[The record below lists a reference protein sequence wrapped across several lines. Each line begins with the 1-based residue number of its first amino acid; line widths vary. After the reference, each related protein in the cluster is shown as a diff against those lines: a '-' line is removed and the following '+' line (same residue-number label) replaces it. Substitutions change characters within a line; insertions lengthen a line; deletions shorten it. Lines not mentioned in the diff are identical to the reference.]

1 MKNDDDFIHL
11 PELYIKLG
19 TLKEHLKKTYNININ
34 TMDNSIKD
42 INWTKLEEGLKRG
55 GYDDEKMA
63 MNSCDIIYEYAIKL
77 DKIVKED
84 TELEEW
90 VKSKLSKAEDMLS
103 DIKHVVAN
111 LDTYD
116 HGGELFKQQLLH
128 IAKYSLA
135 IMNELKKGTELM
147 SWMESN
153 LAICADYMDSIYHHL
168 DYKMGNRAK
177 DVAADGTTVKGK
189 SDKEKMAVDFMI
201 ALEESDIMASGSHK
215 NQKAVD
221 TIKSIVTMPK
231 SEFSKYIKEN
241 PNPKINMIYNE
252 FQDWKQTYKNGGGVS
267 ETPIA
272 MMREVTGKAVG
283 TVPVSEEIYTSQV
296 NDFVNY
302 VYEVYEEQG
311 YTKAQVKTAVNKY
324 IKDLGKEFTYGG
336 GDSVDRERVY
346 EYLLNPSLKGI
357 KNPMMRDGGNVGRDA
372 MFRSQEPH
380 EQRYNR
386 KREWKEY
393 KKDNWLAN
401 DWFADG
407 GGVGKYYVMDAKS
420 GEVVSKGFDTEEEA
434 KIEKFRMFEETGNFF
449 LTQKMM
455 DNGGGVG
462 FSIYENVYIPSLEK
476 MGSPSTSSGMVTNI
490 FTENGKE
497 MLAIELRNGKGI
509 KIEASKVEKKYA
521 NGGGVGNQGLLNKN
535 YLDSIPAEKKAFI
548 LKGIAEHYGISVKK
562 VLEEVTSSDA
572 EELAD
577 YIMGRGALEVFNAM
591 KSMKMTNGGGVTP
604 TNRQVWE
611 NGIVKKKHKWREEDS
626 EAEGID
632 FYIEYNGVNYLIQT
646 DIERQLFEPNDEA
659 EIFSGMFTNGGGL
672 DNMAAQGMFLDGEF
686 EETVRKVKDYISKY
700 PYVWKSG
707 NKSYVPIEGWQYA
720 ASLMGLSA
728 RVTEVYAVPEK
739 NGWMAK
745 AEVVN
750 QTGVIVC
757 SGFGFVGR
765 DEEKWAKSTESD
777 LESFSQTKAVS
788 RALRN
793 CISYLIKAAGYS
805 TTPAE
810 EMYGLKGSSKSMN
823 SKKPNLRPIYG
834 VPDIDGQVGP
844 YDMPVQKPIE
854 KASTEERSNISI
866 LLQKVWAE
874 SKGRGIVLVS
884 PEFMQKIEDNL
895 FDLDATSLSF
905 EVLLADAYDWMIENN
920 VVLRSKIF
928 MKEIAKVVNN
938 LGN

>member
-1 MKNDDDFIHL
+1 
-11 PELYIKLG
+11 
-19 TLKEHLKKTYNININ
+19 
-34 TMDNSIKD
+34 
-42 INWTKLEEGLKRG
+42 
-55 GYDDEKMA
+55 
-63 MNSCDIIYEYAIKL
+63 
-77 DKIVKED
+77 
-84 TELEEW
+84 
-90 VKSKLSKAEDMLS
+90 
-103 DIKHVVAN
+103 
-111 LDTYD
+111 
-116 HGGELFKQQLLH
+116 
-128 IAKYSLA
+128 
-135 IMNELKKGTELM
+135 M

-153 LAICADYMDSIYHHL
+153 LAVCADYMDGVYHQL

-177 DVAADGTTVKGK
+177 DVAADGIMMKNGV
-189 SDKEKMAVDFMI
+189 SDKMIVDFI
-201 ALEESDIMASGSHK
+201 TILEKDGIMAPGSHK
-215 NQKAVD
+215 NKTAVD
-221 TIKSIVTMPK
+221 TLQSIVNMPK

-241 PNPKINMIYNE
+241 PSPKINMVYNE
-252 FQDWKQTYKNGGGVS
+252 FQDWKQSMMNRDMMKNGGGVS

-272 MMREVTGKAVG
+272 MMREVTGRSVG

-336 GDSVDRERVY
+336 GDSLDRERVY

-357 KNPMMRDGGNVGRDA
+357 KNPMMRDGG
-372 MFRSQEPH
+372 
-380 EQRYNR
+380 
-386 KREWKEY
+386 
-393 KKDNWLAN
+393 
-401 DWFADG
+401 
-407 GGVGKYYVMDAKS
+407 
-420 GEVVSKGFDTEEEA
+420 
-434 KIEKFRMFEETGNFF
+434 
-449 LTQKMM
+449 
-455 DNGGGVG
+455 GVG
-462 FSIYENVYIPSLEK
+462 FSIYENVYIPSLYK
-476 MGSPSTSSGMVTNI
+476 MGSPADSSGMVINI

-497 MLAIELRNGKGI
+497 MLAIELRNGKSI
-509 KIEASKVEKKYA
+509 KIRASKVERMYA
-521 NGGGVGNQGLLNKN
+521 NGGGVDYTDYKSLLEEERRLSAEYNKVKADYDKEYKEGEFDSLLAQDYKEKMEMLEGKMMEVNNDLLYLQTHGIEKSMGSERMFNGGGVGNQGLLNKN

-548 LKGIAEHYGISVKK
+548 LKGIAEHYGTSVKK

-591 KSMKMTNGGGVTP
+591 KSMKMTNGG
-604 TNRQVWE
+604 N
-611 NGIVKKKHKWREEDS
+611 
-626 EAEGID
+626 
-632 FYIEYNGVNYLIQT
+632 
-646 DIERQLFEPNDEA
+646 
-659 EIFSGMFTNGGGL
+659 M
-672 DNMAAQGMFLDGEF
+672 MAAQGMFLDGEF

-700 PYVWKSG
+700 PYVWKNG

-834 VPDIDGQVGP
+834 VPDIDGQIGP

-920 VVLRSKIF
+920 
-928 MKEIAKVVNN
+928 EIGRAHV
-938 LGN
+938 

>member
-11 PELYIKLG
+11 PELYLKLG
-19 TLKEHLKKTYNININ
+19 TLKKHLNNIYNLNINPMENSTKNIN
-34 TMDNSIKD
+34 FKA
-42 INWTKLEEGLKRG
+42 LEQSLNVG
-55 GYDDEKMA
+55 GYDDERMA
-63 MNSCDIIYEYAIKL
+63 MISCDIILEYAVKL
-77 DKIVKED
+77 DKIVMED

-90 VKSKLSKAEDMLS
+90 VKSKISKTEQMMAS
-103 DIKHVVAN
+103 IKHG
-111 LDTYD
+111 LIGIEKYD
-116 HGGELFKQQLLH
+116 HGGEMFKKKLLH
-128 IAKYSLA
+128 IAKYAKA
-135 IMNELKKGTELM
+135 IMEELEKGVELM

-153 LAICADYMDSIYHHL
+153 LAVCADYMDGVYHQL

-177 DVAADGTTVKGK
+177 DVAADG
-189 SDKEKMAVDFMI
+189 
-201 ALEESDIMASGSHK
+201 IMMK
-215 NQKAVD
+215 
-221 TIKSIVTMPK
+221 
-231 SEFSKYIKEN
+231 
-241 PNPKINMIYNE
+241 
-252 FQDWKQTYKNGGGVS
+252 
-267 ETPIA
+267 
-272 MMREVTGKAVG
+272 
-283 TVPVSEEIYTSQV
+283 
-296 NDFVNY
+296 
-302 VYEVYEEQG
+302 
-311 YTKAQVKTAVNKY
+311 
-324 IKDLGKEFTYGG
+324 
-336 GDSVDRERVY
+336 
-346 EYLLNPSLKGI
+346 
-357 KNPMMRDGGNVGRDA
+357 
-372 MFRSQEPH
+372 
-380 EQRYNR
+380 
-386 KREWKEY
+386 
-393 KKDNWLAN
+393 
-401 DWFADG
+401 DG
-407 GGVGKYYVMDAKS
+407 GGVGV
-420 GEVVSKGFDTEEEA
+420 
-434 KIEKFRMFEETGNFF
+434 
-449 LTQKMM
+449 
-455 DNGGGVG
+455 
-462 FSIYENVYIPSLEK
+462 YENVNIPSLNK
-476 MGSPSTSSGMVTNI
+476 SGMVTNL

-497 MLAIELRNGKGI
+497 MVAVELLNGKGI

-521 NGGGVGNQGLLNKN
+521 NGGGLGKKIESLEAEKKKLIEEWKIATGAEKDKLYKKWQDVGIDLSYAQRDMYRNKEIEERNKMTIDFMKALEEDGIMTPGSHKNKANVDSIKSIISMDGYEFSKYIKKVKDKKIDGIYREFQDWKQTYHSSSMMANGGGIERLNRRKGESNNDMFSRISKEVAERHEHEDWGDDYETLFKEFLAKKYPSITYTDYQNLPKKQQEKITNEYIDYSFDNDQSLGRGMRFKDGGGVGNQGLLNKN

-591 KSMKMTNGGGVTP
+591 KSMKMTNGG
-604 TNRQVWE
+604 N
-611 NGIVKKKHKWREEDS
+611 
-626 EAEGID
+626 
-632 FYIEYNGVNYLIQT
+632 
-646 DIERQLFEPNDEA
+646 
-659 EIFSGMFTNGGGL
+659 M
-672 DNMAAQGMFLDGEF
+672 MAAQGMFLDGEF

-700 PYVWKSG
+700 PYVWKNG

-834 VPDIDGQVGP
+834 VPDIDGQVGH

-854 KASTEERSNISI
+854 KASTEERSNLSI

-874 SKGRGIVLVS
+874 SKGRGMVIVS

-905 EVLLADAYDWMIENN
+905 EVLLADAYDWMIKNN
-920 VVLRSKIF
+920 VLLRSKIF
-928 MKEIAKVVNN
+928 MKEIAKAINN